1 MPGDGYSRAFWDVCW
16 LTDELSATLST
27 RIWKSFSISMP
38 FLWGQTERK
47 TALSA
52 RVCLGLTA
60 SAGFRRSV
68 WPLQSFGDA
77 IFIFKHYIGIDALL
91 LWVNF
96 APAKWKEALWYK
108 WKGVNWNHTISLLV
122 EPSESLG
129 LKNKQLLETHLIA
142 ATLRDMEGSSLTCW
156 NETQCYWRWEVAATW
171 RLSLFFRGVFT
182 TERKRIDSMDPLSL
196 KRLRRVW
203 EGTKKVAS
211 LWTSTLLL
219 SYKYCNYCTTS
230 NLHVSW
236 KILERA
242 TVQLCFHS
250 VT

>member
-1 MPGDGYSRAFWDVCW
+1 
-16 LTDELSATLST
+16 
-27 RIWKSFSISMP
+27 MP
-38 FLWGQTERK
+38 FLWGQTDR
-47 TALSA
+47 ALSA

-60 SAGFRRSV
+60 LAGFRRSV

-77 IFIFKHYIGIDALL
+77 IFIFKHYVGIDALL
-91 LWVNF
+91 LWVDF
-96 APAKWKEALWYK
+96 APAKWKEAVWYK

-122 EPSESLG
+122 EPSESSG

-156 NETQCYWRWEVAATW
+156 NETQCYWRREAAATW
-171 RLSLFFRGVFT
+171 RLSLSFRGVFT